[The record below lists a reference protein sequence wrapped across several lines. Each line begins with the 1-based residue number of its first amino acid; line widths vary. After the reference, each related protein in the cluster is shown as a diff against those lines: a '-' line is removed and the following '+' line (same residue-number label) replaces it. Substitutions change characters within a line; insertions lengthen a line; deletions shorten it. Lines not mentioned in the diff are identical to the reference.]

1 LAIDESVLLVDAP
14 EDLVP
19 VHTLYLTLSA
29 EWGIDGSDKSIV
41 VSVGEGVVK
50 NMDTSVEV
58 SFIMHSDG
66 HPFGIDFFEG
76 FDDLFDMCIPL
87 TDLVD
92 DDIDHL
98 DVVNYDDEARN
109 DPGFYRFANASAEDL
124 SVIQAG
130 GKRHSA
136 KVEQWTARAFG
147 EWKTCCGHSTEKN
160 IADLS
165 EEPDVQPFVNLLAFF
180 FLEVR
185 KRDGTHYIP
194 ST

>member
-1 LAIDESVLLVDAP
+1 
-14 EDLVP
+14 
-19 VHTLYLTLSA
+19 
-29 EWGIDGSDKSIV
+29 
-41 VSVGEGVVK
+41 
-50 NMDTSVEV
+50 
-58 SFIMHSDG
+58 
-66 HPFGIDFFEG
+66 
-76 FDDLFDMCIPL
+76 MCIPL

-98 DVVNYDDEARN
+98 DVENSNDEAGN
-109 DPGFYRFANASAEDL
+109 DPGFYQFANVSVEDL
-124 SVIQAG
+124 GVVQSR
-130 GKRHSA
+130 GKRRSA

-147 EWKTCCGHSTEKN
+147 EWRTCHGHSIEKS

-165 EEPDVQPFVNLLAFF
+165 EEPDVQPFVDLLVSF

>member
-19 VHTLYLTLSA
+19 VHTLDLPLSA

-136 KVEQWTARAFG
+136 KVELIQLKRTLRIFQRSRM
-147 EWKTCCGHSTEKN
+147 CNHSS
-160 IADLS
+160 ICLLS
-165 EEPDVQPFVNLLAFF
+165 FFSKLESAMAHITFHLHELVWCLLLA
-180 FLEVR
+180 L
-185 KRDGTHYIP
+185 
-194 ST
+194 